1 MSARRIG
8 KRPWGARAVLLIPYL
23 WLAVLFLVPFL
34 IVLKISLSQ
43 TVIAQPPYTPLL
55 DWSAGWAGLEAF
67 VAALSADNYAM
78 LGSDAL
84 YLVSYLKSLEVAAVS
99 TVILLVGGYPMAYG
113 MARAPRALQPL
124 LVMLVI
130 LPFWTSFLIRVY
142 AWINILQR
150 DGLLNDILLRLH
162 IVDQPVAWLASDTAI
177 YIGIVYSYLP
187 FMVLP
192 LYAVLEKM
200 DEQLLE
206 AAADLGCPR
215 WKTFWQVTLP
225 LSLPGVAA
233 GALLCFI
240 PITGEFVIP
249 DLLGGSETLM
259 IGQTLWTEFF
269 SNKDWPVASAIAV
282 ALLGLLLGPILFYER
297 LQQRALAHDPEKW
310 APVFGQDHAQ
320 TKEEGRQ

>member
-1 MSARRIG
+1 MSAPG
-8 KRPWGARAVLLIPYL
+8 KRSWGARAVLLVPYL
-23 WLAVLFLVPFL
+23 WLAAFFLVPFL

-43 TVIAQPPYTPLL
+43 TAIAQPPYTPLF
-55 DWSAGWAGLEAF
+55 DWSDGWAGLKAF
-67 VAALSADNYAM
+67 FAALSADNYAM

-84 YLVSYLKSLEVAAVS
+84 YLVAYLKSIEVAAVS
-99 TVILLVGGYPMAYG
+99 TALLLIIGYPMAYG
-113 MARAPRALQPL
+113 MARAPRGLQPL

-150 DGLLNDILLRLH
+150 DGLLNDLLLRLH
-162 IVDQPVAWLASDTAI
+162 LVDAPVAWLASDTAI
-177 YIGIVYSYLP
+177 YIGVVYSYLP

-192 LYAVLEKM
+192 LYATLEKM

-215 WKTFWQVTLP
+215 WKAFWQVTLP

-249 DLLGGSETLM
+249 DLLGGSETQM

-282 ALLGLLLGPILFYER
+282 ALLGLLLVPILVYER
-297 LQQRALAHDPEKW
+297 LQQR
-310 APVFGQDHAQ
+310 
-320 TKEEGRQ
+320 TIEGGR